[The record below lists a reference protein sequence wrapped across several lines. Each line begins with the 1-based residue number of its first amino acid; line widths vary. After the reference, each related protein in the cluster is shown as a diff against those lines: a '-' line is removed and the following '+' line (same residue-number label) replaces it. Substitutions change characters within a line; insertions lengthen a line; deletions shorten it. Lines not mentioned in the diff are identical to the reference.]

1 MIDNNGDHLDEE
13 EKKTRKKAVEDQ
25 VFAGLREMIA
35 EAEIARDKANDRLSE
50 FDSWLATP
58 EGDKEAQ
65 SFRDEASA
73 VSSLIMS
80 KSKNS
85 LLLIAHPDVIMDTII
100 LMVFS
105 YWAGKMASVKERE
118 EKEHG
123 KT

>member
-13 EKKTRKKAVEDQ
+13 EKRARRKSVEDQ

-35 EAEIARDKANDRLSE
+35 EAEIARGKANDRLSE
-50 FDSWLATP
+50 FDKWLNTP
-58 EGDKEAQ
+58 EGDKETQ

-80 KSKNS
+80 KSRNS
-85 LLLIAHPDVIMDTII
+85 RLLMAHPDIIMDTII

-105 YWAGKMASVKERE
+105 YWAGKMASVKEGE
-118 EKEHG
+118 G
-123 KT
+123 KIKDE

>member
-1 MIDNNGDHLDEE
+1 MKNGNGDHLDEE
-13 EKKTRKKAVEDQ
+13 EQRARKKSVEDQ

-50 FDSWLATP
+50 FDRWLNTP

-80 KSKNS
+80 KSRNS
-85 LLLIAHPDVIMDTII
+85 QLLMTHPDIIMDTII

-105 YWAGKMASVKERE
+105 YWAGKMAAVKEL
-118 EKEHG
+118 KDV
-123 KT
+123 